1 MAKKFVDI
9 TQIYRVRVIMDIGK
23 NETDESVMKRI
34 EEHLKNN
41 GGAETVICGDGEI
54 GFDVVNDEKPIRS
67 DEDDFECID

>member
-9 TQIYRVRVIMDIGK
+9 TQTYRVRVIMDIGK

-41 GGAETVICGDGEI
+41 GGAETVICSDGEI
-54 GFDVVNDEKPIRS
+54 SFDVVNGEKPIRS